1 MDNDY
6 QNMSVG
12 SLTAGSGVSQ
22 DCISVDLSSA
32 MTNNLWH
39 TAPQSG
45 QTFTIAPGG
54 MAGVNPVW
62 TTNTTAGWNGTSAMD
77 LNSSGNLKL
86 QGENADIDINGKS
99 LMKTLTAL
107 EERLNWL
114 EPNPELEKE
123 WEELRDLGNRYR
135 ELEIKCK
142 EKSKMWTK
150 LKSMPPPDQL

>member
-22 DCISVDLSSA
+22 DCISIDLSSA
-32 MTNNLWH
+32 MTNNIWQ
-39 TAPQSG
+39 TAPQSA

-54 MAGVNPVW
+54 TAGVNPVW
-62 TTNTTAGWNGTSAMD
+62 TTNTTSGWNGTSATY
-77 LNSSGNLKL
+77 NRSSGALKL
-86 QGENADIDINGKS
+86 QGDNADIDINGKS
-99 LMKTLTAL
+99 LLKTLESL

-114 EPNPELEKE
+114 VPNSELEAE
-123 WEELRDLGNRYR
+123 WNELRDLGNQYR

-150 LKSMPPPDQL
+150 LKSMPPPEQT

>member
-32 MTNNLWH
+32 MTNNLWQ
-39 TAPQSG
+39 TAPQSA
-45 QTFTIAPGG
+45 QTFTVTAGG
-54 MAGVNPVW
+54 HNTMW
-62 TTNTTAGWNGTSAMD
+62 TTNTTAGWNGTSA
-77 LNSSGNLKL
+77 LEVNPSGTIKL
-86 QGENADIDINGKS
+86 QGDDADIDINGKS
-99 LMKTLTAL
+99 LMKTLALL

-123 WEELRDLGNRYR
+123 WDELRDLGNRYR

-142 EKSKMWTK
+142 EKSKMWSK